1 MRFDGFP
8 FASLRAM
15 SMISISDALYT
26 HNTLALTALLLSWLS
41 VFSCNL
47 HLLAGNSIEAALQLL
62 YYA

>member
-15 SMISISDALYT
+15 SMISISDALHI

-41 VFSCNL
+41 VFCCNL